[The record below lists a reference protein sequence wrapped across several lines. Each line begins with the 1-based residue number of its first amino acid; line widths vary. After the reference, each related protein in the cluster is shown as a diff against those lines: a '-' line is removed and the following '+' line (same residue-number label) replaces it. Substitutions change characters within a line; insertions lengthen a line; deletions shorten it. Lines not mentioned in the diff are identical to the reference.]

1 MKNSAV
7 LIIPSHPK
15 FLSVLRGVTAA
26 MGELFGMTAVEIED
40 VKLAVDEACS
50 NVIKHAYGGDAG
62 KRIIVK
68 FSIAK
73 DRFEVIMEDTGLK
86 THPEFIKG
94 RSLEDVR
101 PGGLGI
107 HLIRRAFDVFAFD
120 EKKKKGNRLTLIRHK
135 KNVTTQ
141 VHSSRV
147 SSSADPPGA
156 GHGSRLASD
165 ED

>member
-15 FLSVLRGVTAA
+15 FLSVLRGLTAA
-26 MGELFGMTAVEIED
+26 MGELFGMTTVEIED

-50 NVIKHAYGGDAG
+50 NVIKHAYSGDTD
-62 KRIIVK
+62 KRITVK
-68 FSIAK
+68 FRIAK

-94 RSLEDVR
+94 RNLEDVR

-135 KNVTTQ
+135 KNVKNNNE
-141 VHSSRV
+141 H
-147 SSSADPPGA
+147 
-156 GHGSRLASD
+156 
-165 ED
+165 